1 MLLKTLISNPCCV
14 PLQMLGAALD
24 GAMAQQSCLP
34 RAGCARDAGG
44 SNCWVL
50 HWLVALMEAAGG
62 HLEALEWLLHQVDRC
77 IASQST
83 EGKGLLNSLVF
94 AAGA

>member
-1 MLLKTLISNPCCV
+1 MVRWLNSPACLE
-14 PLQMLGAALD
+14 QAAH
-24 GAMAQQSCLP
+24 ATQ
-34 RAGCARDAGG
+34 GG